1 MLIKVSYLGLKK
13 YTRMKNKHKENQEV
27 QEKSRKKT
35 QQYVQ
40 YFAKKTSPVKTVTK
54 VGRQTMPNNPSPMA
68 KIWIDWTQKL
78 LQKLW
83 PDEQEIQ

>member
-1 MLIKVSYLGLKK
+1 
-13 YTRMKNKHKENQEV
+13 MKNKHKENQEV

-35 QQYVQ
+35 YVQ
-40 YFAKKTSPVKTVTK
+40 YFAKKTSPVKTVAK
-54 VGRQTMPNNPSPMA
+54 VGRQTMPTNPSPMA